1 MTMVKAGDAAPTFK
15 APADSGSDLS
25 LEDFKGK
32 TLVLYFYPKD
42 DTPGCTVEANEF
54 TALADEFAAAGAT
67 VLGVSRDTVKSH
79 CKFRDK
85 YGLKVALLSDPELTL
100 HNAYGAWGEKT
111 MYGKKVEGVLRST
124 FVIDGRGVVVKA
136 YPNVKAAGHAAKVL
150 ADLQS

>member
-1 MTMVKAGDAAPTFK
+1 MTMLKAGDAAPTFK
-15 APADSGSDLS
+15 APADSGSELS

-54 TALADEFAAAGAT
+54 TALAGEFAAAGVT

-85 YGLKVALLSDPELTL
+85 YGLKVALLSDPELTI

-150 ADLQS
+150 ADLQG

>member
-1 MTMVKAGDAAPTFK
+1 MVKAGDAAPTFK

-25 LEDFKGK
+25 LSDFTGR

-54 TALADEFAAAGAT
+54 TALAGEFAAAGAT

-85 YGLKVALLSDPELTL
+85 YGLKVALLSDPELAV
-100 HNAYGAWGEKT
+100 HKAYGAWGEKT
-111 MYGKKVEGVLRST
+111 MYGKKVEGVLRCT
-124 FVIDGRGVVVKA
+124 FVIDGAGAVVKA
-136 YPNVKAAGHAAKVL
+136 YANVKAAGHAAKVL
-150 ADLQS
+150 ADLKG

>member
-1 MTMVKAGDAAPTFK
+1 MVKAGDAAPTFK

-54 TALADEFAAAGAT
+54 TTLADEFAAAGAT

-150 ADLQS
+150 ADLQG